1 MSGRILV
8 VEESRRVVTALR
20 RALEPAG
27 FRVDAAAPAA
37 AIEAHDPERHVAAI
51 VRALPGAG
59 ETIAALREADPSLAV
74 VALFEDDAEADAG
87 ASALGADGV
96 LVGPLRAAAV
106 VTAACRMAARMREQS
121 RRIAELA
128 APVASRDLDFLKRML
143 FVEVKRSRRYH
154 TPIAL
159 ALVGIDGWPA
169 PAARLGARARARLLA
184 DVLATLSSSVR
195 EIDIAVPFAD
205 DRFVVLM
212 PHTDGPGGLEVS
224 RRLCARIREGS
235 LSARLTASVGV
246 AAHAGDGPVSFSA
259 LVKRAADALERARR
273 GGGDR
278 AEGEAAG
285 GPKRAVRR

>member
-8 VEESRRVVTALR
+8 VEESRPVVAALR

-27 FRVDAAAPAA
+27 FGVDAATPAGA
-37 AIEAHDPERHVAAI
+37 VEAHDPERHVAAV

-59 ETIAALREADPSLAV
+59 QIIAALREADPSLAV
-74 VALFEDDAEADAG
+74 VALFEDEAEADAG
-87 ASALGADGV
+87 ATALGADGV

-106 VTAACRMAARMREQS
+106 VAGACRMAARMREQS
-121 RRIAELA
+121 RRIEELA
-128 APVASRDLDFLKRML
+128 APAASRDLDFLKRML
-143 FVEVKRSRRYH
+143 FAEVKRSRRYK

-159 ALVGIDGWPA
+159 ALVGIDGWPE
-169 PAARLGARARARLLA
+169 PVARLGARDRSRLLA
-184 DVLATLSSSVR
+184 DVLATLSASVR

-212 PHTDGPGGLEVS
+212 PHTDGAGGLEVS

-235 LSARLTASVGV
+235 LSVRLTASAGV
-246 AAHAGDGPVSFSA
+246 AAHGGDGPVSFSA
-259 LVKRAADALERARR
+259 LVKRAAEALERARR

-278 AEGEAAG
+278 AEAEAPG
-285 GPKRAVRR
+285 GPEGAVPR